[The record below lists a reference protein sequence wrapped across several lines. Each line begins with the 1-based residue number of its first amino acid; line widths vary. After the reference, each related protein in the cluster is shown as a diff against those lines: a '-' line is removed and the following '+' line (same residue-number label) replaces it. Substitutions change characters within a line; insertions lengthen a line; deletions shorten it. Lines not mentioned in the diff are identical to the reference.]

1 MHIFI
6 KKNYLIFQN
15 YKVKCAIGK
24 RGINNKKKEGDLITP
39 KGTFKIKKLLYRRDK
54 IGAINTNLK
63 KTVIKKNMGWCNDIK
78 SKDYNKLISFP
89 FRFTAERLYRKDNIY
104 DLILVLNY
112 NMDPIRKGKGSAIF
126 IHIAKNNFGAT
137 EGCVALKKNNLIKV
151 IKKLNKNIKV
161 IIT

>member
-24 RGINNKKKEGDLITP
+24 RGINIKKKEGDLITP

-63 KTVIKKNMGWCNDIK
+63 KAVIKKNMGWCNDIK

-89 FRFTAERLYRKDNIY
+89 FKFTAEKLYRKDNIY

-112 NMDPIRKGKGSAIF
+112 NMNPIRKGKGSAIF
-126 IHIAKNNFGAT
+126 IHIAKNNFNAT
-137 EGCVALKKNNLIKV
+137 EGCVALKKNKLKKIIN
-151 IKKLNKNIKV
+151 KLNKNIKV
-161 IIT
+161 IIS

>member
-24 RGINNKKKEGDLITP
+24 RGINIKKKEGDLITP

-54 IGAINTNLK
+54 IGAINTKLK
-63 KTVIKKNMGWCNDIK
+63 KIVIKKNMGWCNDTK

-112 NMDPIRKGKGSAIF
+112 NMNPIKKGKGSAIF
-126 IHIAKNNFGAT
+126 IHIAKNNFSAT
-137 EGCVALKKNNLIKV
+137 EGCVALKKNNLKKI

>member
-24 RGINNKKKEGDLITP
+24 RGINIKKKEGDLITP

-63 KTVIKKNMGWCNDIK
+63 KTVIKKNMGWCNDTK

-89 FRFTAERLYRKDNIY
+89 FQFTAERLYRKDNIY

-112 NMDPIRKGKGSAIF
+112 NMNPIRNGKGSAIF

-137 EGCVALKKNNLIKV
+137 EGCVALKKNNLKKI

>member
-24 RGINNKKKEGDLITP
+24 RGINIKKKEGDLITP

-54 IGAINTNLK
+54 IGAINTKLK
-63 KTVIKKNMGWCNDIK
+63 KIVIKKNMGWCNDTK

-112 NMDPIRKGKGSAIF
+112 NMNPIRKGKGSAIF
-126 IHIAKNNFGAT
+126 IHIAKNNFSAT
-137 EGCVALKKNNLIKV
+137 EGCVALKKNNLKKI

>member
-112 NMDPIRKGKGSAIF
+112 NMNPIRKGKGSAIF
-126 IHIAKNNFGAT
+126 IHIAKNNFSAT

>member
-1 MHIFI
+1 MHILI
-6 KKNYLIFQN
+6 KNKNLIIDN

-24 RGINNKKKEGDLITP
+24 RGINIKKKEGDLITP

-63 KTVIKKNMGWCNDIK
+63 KAVIKKNMGWCNDIK

-89 FRFTAERLYRKDNIY
+89 FKFTAEKLYRKDNIY

-112 NMDPIRKGKGSAIF
+112 NMNPIRKGKGSAIF
-126 IHIAKNNFGAT
+126 IHIAKNNYRAT
-137 EGCVALKKNNLIKV
+137 EGCVALKKNILKKIIN
-151 IKKLNKNIKV
+151 KLNKNIKV
-161 IIT
+161 IIS